1 MLSLGAGRLAAA
13 LGAFWMTTPA
23 KCDKHLFEDARGMCR
38 ACRRPFCED
47 CLVFTQGSGRAPL
60 CIPCALS
67 AAGVRSTAAARSQR
81 GSIGVAGKLTLG
93 LCSTAAAAAVAIPA
107 LSHIH

>member
-1 MLSLGAGRLAAA
+1 
-13 LGAFWMTTPA
+13 MTTPA

-38 ACRRPFCED
+38 GCRRPFCDD
-47 CLVFTQGSGRAPL
+47 CLVYTQGSGRPPL
-60 CIPCALS
+60 CIPCALT
-67 AAGVRSTAAARSQR
+67 AAGVRSTAAARASQR

-93 LCSTAAAAAVAIPA
+93 VFSTAAAAAVAIPA